1 MLQSTFYYHTLPG
14 LFCFIKEIKYVD
26 FLIFY
31 CYIEISSYKN
41 LIDVKTV
48 GDEI

>member
-1 MLQSTFYYHTLPG
+1 MVQSTFYYHTLPG
-14 LFCFIKEIKYVD
+14 FFYFIKEIKYVD

-41 LIDVKTV
+41 LIDVKL
-48 GDEI
+48 